1 MKYIFANWKMYLT
14 LEESMRLTRELVA
27 GYSQT
32 STVTAALFPTA
43 LATSSVTAL
52 CRGSAFAVGAQTCA
66 WTPTGAYTGAISAH
80 FFASA
85 GCTYALVGH
94 SERRHI
100 FGETDSDVR
109 RKIEA
114 CLDAGLTPV
123 VCIGET
129 KEEKDAGKREYR
141 LKKQLLT
148 AFDNLDLTGKDI
160 MIAYEPVWAI
170 GTGEACVPL
179 DADDVHGWIRQE
191 LTQYTSAAIPI
202 LYGGSVDASNAKS
215 FLELDTI
222 DGVLVGSGSIKSD
235 SFFSILKSA

>member
-14 LEESMRLTRELVA
+14 LEESVRLTRELVS
-27 GYSQT
+27 GYSKT

-43 LATSSVTAL
+43 LATSSVLSL
-52 CRGSAFAVGAQTCA
+52 CRGSAFTVGVQNCA

-100 FGETDSDVR
+100 FRETDSDVR
-109 RKIEA
+109 KKIEA
-114 CLDAGLTPV
+114 CLEAGLIPV

-141 LKKQLLT
+141 LKKQLIT
-148 AFDNLDLTGKDI
+148 AFDKLDLSGRQI
-160 MIAYEPVWAI
+160 MLAYEPVWAI
-170 GTGEACVPL
+170 GAGVACAPL

-191 LTQYTSAAIPI
+191 IARYTAAAIPI
-202 LYGGSVDASNAKS
+202 LYGGSVDANNAKS
-215 FLELDTI
+215 FLSLDTI
-222 DGVLVGSGSIKSD
+222 DGILVGSGSIKSD
-235 SFFSILKSA
+235 SLLHILKSA